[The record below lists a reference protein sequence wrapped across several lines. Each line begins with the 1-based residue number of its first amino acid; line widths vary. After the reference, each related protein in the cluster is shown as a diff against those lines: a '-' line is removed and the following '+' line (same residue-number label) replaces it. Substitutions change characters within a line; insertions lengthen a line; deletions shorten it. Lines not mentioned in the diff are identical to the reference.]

1 MTSVRPEEKITRDQ
15 IEAKFR
21 ELTGGVT
28 EEVEGVKSQ
37 ALTVGLAVAVA
48 AVAVIFLIG
57 RRSGRRRSAVV
68 EVRRI

>member
-1 MTSVRPEEKITRDQ
+1 MTVSPEGTITRDQ

-28 EEVEGVKSQ
+28 EEVEEAKSQ
-37 ALTVGLAVAVA
+37 ALTVGLAVVVV
-48 AVAVIFLIG
+48 AVAVVFLIG

>member
-1 MTSVRPEEKITRDQ
+1 MSTQTEPSTRDQ

-21 ELTGGVT
+21 ELTGDVDQ
-28 EEVEGVKSQ
+28 EISSARSQ
-37 ALTVGLAVAVA
+37 AVTVALAIGVA

>member
-1 MTSVRPEEKITRDQ
+1 MSTEPVRITRDD

-21 ELTGGVT
+21 ELTG
-28 EEVEGVKSQ
+28 EVSDEVASTRSQ
-37 ALTVGLAVAVA
+37 AVTVGLAVGVA
-48 AVAVIFLIG
+48 LVAVIFLIG